1 MKKSTNYFK
10 ITRSAARHHEIL
22 IDGRPVTIT
31 IRRSRR
37 ARRLALKLDRRRA
50 GVELVLPWRAAL
62 GRGLCF
68 AEAQADWI
76 AARLA
81 DLPARVCL
89 DDGVVVPFRG
99 TEHRLRHLPDAP
111 TGIRVEA
118 REIRVSG
125 PADDLPR
132 RLTLWLKAAARD
144 ALIDR
149 ALEYAGRLE
158 AEFHGL
164 TVRDARTRWGS
175 CSAAG
180 RLTFSW
186 RLILAPDW
194 VLDYVVAHEV
204 AHLVE
209 LNHGPRFWRLVDD
222 LGPDRRLAQAWL
234 KANGARLQ
242 AVVAA

>member
-1 MKKSTNYFK
+1 MKKSTNSSNS
-10 ITRSAARHHEIL
+10 TASADRHHEIL
-22 IDGRPVTIT
+22 IDGRSVTIA

-50 GVELVLPWRAAL
+50 GIELVLPWRTAL
-62 GRGLCF
+62 GRGLSF

-81 DLPARVCL
+81 DLPARVYL
-89 DDGVVVPFRG
+89 DDGAVVPFRG
-99 TEHRLRHLPDAP
+99 IEHRLRHLPGVP
-111 TGIRVEA
+111 TGIRLEA
-118 REIRVSG
+118 DEILISG
-125 PADDLPR
+125 TADDLAR
-132 RLTLWLKAAARD
+132 RLTSWLKRTARAALEVRARD
-144 ALIDR
+144 
-149 ALEYAGRLE
+149 YADQLDT
-158 AEFHGL
+158 EFHGL
-164 TVRDARTRWGS
+164 RVGDARTRWGS

-209 LNHGPRFWRLVDD
+209 LNHGSRFWRLVED
-222 LGPDRRLAQAWL
+222 LAPDRHNAQAWL
-234 KANGARLQ
+234 KTNGARLQ

>member
-1 MKKSTNYFK
+1 MKKSTNNSK
-10 ITRSAARHHEIL
+10 IARSAAGHHEIL

-37 ARRLALKLDRRRA
+37 ARRLALKLDRRRT
-50 GVELVLPWRAAL
+50 GIELVLPWRAAL
-62 GRGLCF
+62 GRGLSF

-81 DLPARVCL
+81 DLPARVYL
-89 DDGVVVPFRG
+89 DDGAVVPFRG

-111 TGIRVEA
+111 TGIRLQADAILVC
-118 REIRVSG
+118 G
-125 PADDLPR
+125 TADDLAR
-132 RLTLWLKAAARD
+132 RLTIWLKRTARAALEARARD
-144 ALIDR
+144 F
-149 ALEYAGRLE
+149 AGRLDT
-158 AEFHGL
+158 EFHGL
-164 TVRDARTRWGS
+164 RVGDARTRWGS

-222 LGPDRRLAQAWL
+222 LGPDRHSAQAWL